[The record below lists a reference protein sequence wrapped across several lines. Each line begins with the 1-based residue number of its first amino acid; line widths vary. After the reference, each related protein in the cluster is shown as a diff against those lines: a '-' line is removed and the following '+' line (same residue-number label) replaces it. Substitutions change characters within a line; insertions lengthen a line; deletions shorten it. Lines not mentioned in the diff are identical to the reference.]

1 MIRAP
6 TIFVV
11 DDDARMRDSL
21 RWLLQSVSL
30 TVETYGS
37 GAEFLE
43 TCDPCRPG
51 CLVLDLRMPGISGLQ
66 MQDRLTARDIQLPI
80 IMITGYGNVPAAV
93 RSMQKGA
100 VDFIEK
106 PFNDQFLL
114 DRIHSALTLDAQRRQ
129 AALSRREVCDR
140 FASLTPRE
148 RDVLKRMLAGRL
160 NKVIA
165 SELGVSI
172 KTVETHRA
180 RVMKKMDAK
189 SVAEL
194 TNRCLTSG
202 LHQGKP

>member
-1 MIRAP
+1 MRAP

-21 RWLLQSVSL
+21 RWLLESVSL
-30 TVETYGS
+30 TAETYGS
-37 GAEFLE
+37 ATEFLE
-43 TCDPCRPG
+43 AYDPDCPG
-51 CLVLDLRMPGISGLQ
+51 CLVLDVRMPGMSGLQ
-66 MQDRLTARDIQLPI
+66 VQDLLAARDIQLPI
-80 IMITGYGNVPAAV
+80 IMISGHGDVPTAV
-93 RSMQKGA
+93 RAVQKGA

-106 PFNDQFLL
+106 PFNDQLLL

-129 AALSRREVCDR
+129 ANTRLREACDR
-140 FASLTPRE
+140 FATLTPRE
-148 RDVLKRMLAGRL
+148 QEVLKLVLAGSP

-165 SELGVSI
+165 FELGIST
-172 KTVETHRA
+172 KTVETHRS

-194 TNRCLTSG
+194 TLLCFTFG